1 MTAAEMR
8 EALLKEFKGRVL
20 GNVDGVYTG
29 ITSPAYTI
37 YNKLSTVQRRFITV
51 VSQGNKSGFN
61 YLTAAGGKVFE
72 RSIVT
77 FEIKRKKL
85 GSNRFAID
93 DIIVKYWLNDFE
105 SLEYTQSDLSF
116 DELFDKM
123 TEIMD
128 KQKKKAIEYFNFA
141 QKQFEHL
148 QMECTKAGYSAYE
161 MVHFMSEKAI
171 RFQEVKKE

>member
-8 EALLKEFKGRVL
+8 EELLKEFKGRVL
-20 GNVDGVYTG
+20 GNVDGVYTSV
-29 ITSPAYTI
+29 TSPAYAI
-37 YNKLSTVQRRFITV
+37 YNRLPVAQRRFITV

-61 YLTAAGGKVFE
+61 YLTAAGGRTFE

-77 FEIKRKKL
+77 FEVKRKKL
-85 GSNRFAID
+85 GSNKFVID

-128 KQKKKAIEYFNFA
+128 KQKKKAIDYFNFA

-148 QMECTKAGYSAYE
+148 QEECTKAGYSAYE
-161 MVHFMSEKAI
+161 MVHFMSEKSL
-171 RFQEVKKE
+171 RFKELKKE